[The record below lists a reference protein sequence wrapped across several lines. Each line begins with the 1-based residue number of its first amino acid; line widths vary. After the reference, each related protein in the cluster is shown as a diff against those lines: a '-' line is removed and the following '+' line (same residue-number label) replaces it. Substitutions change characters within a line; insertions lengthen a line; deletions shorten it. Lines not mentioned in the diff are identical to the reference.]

1 MEFIIYE
8 LKAAVLL
15 AVFYMFYRLLLSRD
29 TFHRFNRVT
38 LLVISLLSLVLP
50 LCVITV
56 HRTVEIPVWLLP
68 MHGSRTETV
77 VEEAVNEA
85 GGWEA
90 AAVSLYIAGVM
101 AVLAHTGFAVADVIR
116 IILRGRRIPQEDG
129 AVIVVTDRD
138 TAPFSWMKYI
148 VFCESDFRA
157 GHETILRHEK
167 AHVRMRHS
175 WDLLFTDIVT
185 AFQWFNPAVWML
197 RADLRALHE
206 FEADDFVLRSGADA
220 REYQYLLIRKAVG
233 ASGNFITDSFS
244 HSTLKNRITMM
255 LRKRSSSW
263 GALKALYLVP
273 LVGLSLAATA
283 ETRYDYNITGLPGN
297 GSDAADPLR
306 SASVSTEKKRVRV
319 KTAVKDTIISVT
331 KDTVITVSG
340 DDGSRETIMIVGYDG
355 QKDSAGETDNVTV
368 YVNGLKSGREVLGTM
383 DPETIESM
391 SVEKDEDG
399 SASVYVVLKDKDGM
413 KTPADLADLK
423 GEIVSMSVS
432 VPDIDTAALRKSLD
446 KLENLDLSSLERLK
460 NMNIDFSELE
470 GKISSISVPDLDT
483 AALRKSLESLGNID
497 VDIDVQSI
505 QKAVDALKDI
515 DWSVLEDLRSVTI
528 DTARIGSYVRS
539 VEKQYGVSI
548 DADLDVEAG
557 DGASKTKVTV
567 SDGKSSVA
575 PSVSA
580 SGKVK
585 YYVDGKRYRGEI
597 NDIPV
602 ESIAS
607 MTVDKGGRRV
617 DIFTKEQ

>member
-1 MEFIIYE
+1 MIMEFVIYE

-29 TFHRFNRVT
+29 TFHRFNRVM
-38 LLVISLLSLVLP
+38 LLVISLLSLILP
-50 LCVITV
+50 LCEITV
-56 HRTVEIPVWLLP
+56 HRTVDIPAWLLT
-68 MHGSRTETV
+68 MQESRSATV
-77 VEEAVNEA
+77 VEEAVNGT
-85 GGWEA
+85 GGWET

-101 AVLAHTGFAVADVIR
+101 AVLAHTGFAVADVLR

-129 AVIVVTDRD
+129 VVIVVTDRD

-157 GHETILRHEK
+157 GHEAILRHEK

-233 ASGNFITDSFS
+233 ASGNSITNSFS

-297 GSDAADPLR
+297 GGDAAGSLLSD
-306 SASVSTEKKRVRV
+306 SVSAEKKRVRV

-331 KDTVITVSG
+331 KDTMITGSG
-340 DDGSRETIMIVGYDG
+340 DDGSRGTIMIAGYDG

-368 YVNGLKSGREVLGTM
+368 YVNGVKSGREVLETM
-383 DPETIESM
+383 DPETIESI
-391 SVEKDEDG
+391 SVQKDEDG
-399 SASVYVVLKDKDGM
+399 SASVYVVLNGKDVM
-413 KTPADLADLK
+413 RSPADL
-423 GEIVSMSVS
+423 
-432 VPDIDTAALRKSLD
+432 T
-446 KLENLDLSSLERLK
+446 
-460 NMNIDFSELE
+460 ELE
-470 GKISSISVPDLDT
+470 GKISSISATDIDT
-483 AALRKSLESLGNID
+483 AALRKSLESLGNIE
-497 VDIDVQSI
+497 VDIDVQAI
-505 QKAVDALKDI
+505 QRAVDALKDI
-515 DWSVLEDLRSVTI
+515 DWSVLEGLRSVTV
-528 DTARIGSYVRS
+528 DTAGIGSFVRS
-539 VEKQYGVSI
+539 VEKHYGVSI

-557 DGASKTKVTV
+557 DGASKTKVIV

-580 SGKVK
+580 SGNASASDGKVK
-585 YYVDGKRYRGEI
+585 YYLDGKRYRGDI
-597 NDIPV
+597 NDIPE
-602 ESIAS
+602 ESIVS
-607 MTVDKGGRRV
+607 ITIDEDGRRV
-617 DIFTKEQ
+617 GIFTKK

>member
-1 MEFIIYE
+1 MIMEFVIYE

-29 TFHRFNRVT
+29 TFHRFNRVM

-68 MHGSRTETV
+68 MHGSRAETV
-77 VEEAVNEA
+77 VEETVNGT
-85 GGWEA
+85 GGWET

-101 AVLAHTGFAVADVIR
+101 AVLAHTGFAVADVLR

-129 AVIVVTDRD
+129 VVIVVTDRD
-138 TAPFSWMKYI
+138 TVPFSWMKYI

-157 GHETILRHEK
+157 GHEAILRHEK

-233 ASGNFITDSFS
+233 ASGNSITNSFS

-297 GSDAADPLR
+297 GSDVAGPLL
-306 SASVSTEKKRVRV
+306 SDSVSTEKKRVRV

-340 DDGSRETIMIVGYDG
+340 DDASGGTIMIVGYDG

-368 YVNGLKSGREVLGTM
+368 YVNGVKSGREVLGTM

-413 KTPADLADLK
+413 RSPADLA
-423 GEIVSMSVS
+423 
-432 VPDIDTAALRKSLD
+432 
-446 KLENLDLSSLERLK
+446 
-460 NMNIDFSELE
+460 ELE
-470 GKISSISVPDLDT
+470 GKISSISATDIDT
-483 AALRKSLESLGNID
+483 AALRKSLESLGNIE
-497 VDIDVQSI
+497 VDIDVQAI
-505 QKAVDALKDI
+505 QRAVDALKDI
-515 DWSVLEDLRSVTI
+515 DWSVLEGLRSVTI

-585 YYVDGKRYRGEI
+585 YYLDGKRYRGEI

-602 ESIAS
+602 ESVVS
-607 MTVDKGGRRV
+607 MTVDKGGHRV
-617 DIFTKEQ
+617 DIFTKK

>member
-1 MEFIIYE
+1 MEFVIYE

-29 TFHRFNRVT
+29 TFHRFNRVM
-38 LLVISLLSLVLP
+38 LLVISLLSLILP
-50 LCVITV
+50 LCEITV
-56 HRTVEIPVWLLP
+56 HRTVDIPAWLLT
-68 MHGSRTETV
+68 MQESRSATV
-77 VEEAVNEA
+77 VEEAVNGT
-85 GGWEA
+85 GGWET

-101 AVLAHTGFAVADVIR
+101 AVLAHTGFAVADVLR

-129 AVIVVTDRD
+129 VVIVVTDRD

-157 GHETILRHEK
+157 GHEAILRHEK

-220 REYQYLLIRKAVG
+220 REYQYMLIRKAVG
-233 ASGNFITDSFS
+233 ASGNSITNSFS

-283 ETRYDYNITGLPGN
+283 ETRYDYNITGIPEN
-297 GSDAADPLR
+297 GGDAAGSLLSD
-306 SASVSTEKKRVRV
+306 SVSAEKKRVRV

-331 KDTVITVSG
+331 KDTMITGSG
-340 DDGSRETIMIVGYDG
+340 DDGSRGTIMIAGYDG

-368 YVNGLKSGREVLGTM
+368 YVNGVKSGREVLETM
-383 DPETIESM
+383 DPETIESI
-391 SVEKDEDG
+391 SVQKDEDG
-399 SASVYVVLKDKDGM
+399 SASVYVGLNGKDVM
-413 KTPADLADLK
+413 RSPADLADLK
-423 GEIVSMSVS
+423 G
-432 VPDIDTAALRKSLD
+432 R
-446 KLENLDLSSLERLK
+446 
-460 NMNIDFSELE
+460 
-470 GKISSISVPDLDT
+470 ISSISAPDIDT
-483 AALRKSLESLGNID
+483 AALRKSLESLGNIV
-497 VDIDVQSI
+497 VDIDVQAI

-515 DWSVLEDLRSVTI
+515 DWSVLEGLRSVTI
-528 DTARIGSYVRS
+528 DTAGIGSFVRS
-539 VEKQYGVSI
+539 VEKHYGVSI

-557 DGASKTKVTV
+557 DGASKTKVIV

-580 SGKVK
+580 SGNASASDGKVK
-585 YYVDGKRYRGEI
+585 YYLDGKRYRGDI
-597 NDIPV
+597 NDIPE
-602 ESIAS
+602 ESIVS
-607 MTVDKGGRRV
+607 ITIDEDGRRV
-617 DIFTKEQ
+617 GIFTKK

>member
-50 LCVITV
+50 LCVITI

-68 MHGSRTETV
+68 MHGSRAETV

-129 AVIVVTDRD
+129 TVIVVTDRD

-157 GHETILRHEK
+157 GHEAILRHEK

-233 ASGNFITDSFS
+233 ASGNSITNSFS

-297 GSDAADPLR
+297 GSDVAGPLL
-306 SASVSTEKKRVRV
+306 SDSVSTEKKRVRV

-340 DDGSRETIMIVGYDG
+340 DDGSSGTIMIVGYDG

-368 YVNGLKSGREVLGTM
+368 YVNGVKSGREVLGTM

-413 KTPADLADLK
+413 KSTADLA
-423 GEIVSMSVS
+423 
-432 VPDIDTAALRKSLD
+432 
-446 KLENLDLSSLERLK
+446 
-460 NMNIDFSELE
+460 ELE
-470 GKISSISVPDLDT
+470 GKISSISATDIDT
-483 AALRKSLESLGNID
+483 AALRKSLESLGNIE
-497 VDIDVQSI
+497 VDIDVQAI

-515 DWSVLEDLRSVTI
+515 DWSVLEGLRSVTI

-585 YYVDGKRYRGEI
+585 YYLDGKRYRGEI

-607 MTVDKGGRRV
+607 MTVDKGGHRV
-617 DIFTKEQ
+617 DIFTKK

>member
-1 MEFIIYE
+1 MEFVIYE

-29 TFHRFNRVT
+29 TFHRFNRVM
-38 LLVISLLSLVLP
+38 LLVISLLSLILP
-50 LCVITV
+50 LCEITV
-56 HRTVEIPVWLLP
+56 HRTVDIPAWLLT
-68 MHGSRTETV
+68 MQESRSATV
-77 VEEAVNEA
+77 VEEAVNGT
-85 GGWEA
+85 GGWET

-101 AVLAHTGFAVADVIR
+101 AVLAHTGFAVADVLR
-116 IILRGRRIPQEDG
+116 IILRGRRIPQADG
-129 AVIVVTDRD
+129 TVIVVTDRD

-157 GHETILRHEK
+157 GHEAILRHEK

-233 ASGNFITDSFS
+233 ASGNSITNSFS

-297 GSDAADPLR
+297 GSDVAGPLL
-306 SASVSTEKKRVRV
+306 SDSVSTEKKRVRV

-340 DDGSRETIMIVGYDG
+340 DDASGGTIMIVGYDG

-368 YVNGLKSGREVLGTM
+368 YVNGVKSGREVLGTM

-413 KTPADLADLK
+413 RSPADLA
-423 GEIVSMSVS
+423 
-432 VPDIDTAALRKSLD
+432 
-446 KLENLDLSSLERLK
+446 
-460 NMNIDFSELE
+460 ELE
-470 GKISSISVPDLDT
+470 GKISSISATDIDT
-483 AALRKSLESLGNID
+483 AALRKSLESLGNIE
-497 VDIDVQSI
+497 VDIDVQPI

-515 DWSVLEDLRSVTI
+515 DWSVLEGLRSVTI

-585 YYVDGKRYRGEI
+585 YYLDGKRYRGEI

-607 MTVDKGGRRV
+607 MTVDKGGHRV
-617 DIFTKEQ
+617 DIFTKK

>member
-1 MEFIIYE
+1 MIMEFVIYE

-29 TFHRFNRVT
+29 TFHRFNRVM
-38 LLVISLLSLVLP
+38 LLVISLLSLILP
-50 LCVITV
+50 LCEITV
-56 HRTVEIPVWLLP
+56 HRTVDIPAWLLT
-68 MHGSRTETV
+68 MQESRSATV
-77 VEEAVNEA
+77 VEEAVNGT
-85 GGWEA
+85 GGWET

-101 AVLAHTGFAVADVIR
+101 AVLAHTGFAVADVLR

-129 AVIVVTDRD
+129 VVIVVTDRD

-157 GHETILRHEK
+157 GHEAILRHEK

-185 AFQWFNPAVWML
+185 ALQWFNPAVWML

-220 REYQYLLIRKAVG
+220 REYQYMLIRKAVG
-233 ASGNFITDSFS
+233 ASGNSITNSFS

-283 ETRYDYNITGLPGN
+283 ETRYDYNITGIPEN
-297 GSDAADPLR
+297 GGDAAGSLLSD
-306 SASVSTEKKRVRV
+306 SVSAEKKRVRV

-331 KDTVITVSG
+331 KDTMITGSG
-340 DDGSRETIMIVGYDG
+340 DDGSRGTIMIAGYDG

-368 YVNGLKSGREVLGTM
+368 YVNGVKSGREVLETM
-383 DPETIESM
+383 DPETIESI
-391 SVEKDEDG
+391 SVQKDEDG
-399 SASVYVVLKDKDGM
+399 SASVYVGLNGKDVM
-413 KTPADLADLK
+413 RSPADLADLK
-423 GEIVSMSVS
+423 G
-432 VPDIDTAALRKSLD
+432 R
-446 KLENLDLSSLERLK
+446 
-460 NMNIDFSELE
+460 
-470 GKISSISVPDLDT
+470 ISSISAPDIDT
-483 AALRKSLESLGNID
+483 AALRKSLESLGNIV
-497 VDIDVQSI
+497 VDIDVQAI

-515 DWSVLEDLRSVTI
+515 DWSVLEGLRSVTI
-528 DTARIGSYVRS
+528 DTAGIGSFVRS
-539 VEKQYGVSI
+539 VEKHYGVSI

-557 DGASKTKVTV
+557 DGASKTKVIV

-580 SGKVK
+580 SGNASASDGKVK
-585 YYVDGKRYRGEI
+585 YYLDGKRYRGDI
-597 NDIPV
+597 NDIPE
-602 ESIAS
+602 ESIVS
-607 MTVDKGGRRV
+607 ITIDEDGRRV
-617 DIFTKEQ
+617 GIFTKK

>member
-1 MEFIIYE
+1 MELIIYE

-56 HRTVEIPVWLLP
+56 HRTVDIPVWLLP
-68 MHGSRTETV
+68 MHGSRAETV

-101 AVLAHTGFAVADVIR
+101 AVLAHTGFAVADVLR
-116 IILRGRRIPQEDG
+116 IILRGRRIPQADG
-129 AVIVVTDRD
+129 TVIVVTDRD

-157 GHETILRHEK
+157 GHKAILRHEK
-167 AHVRMRHS
+167 THVRMRHS

-197 RADLRALHE
+197 RVDLRALHE

-233 ASGNFITDSFS
+233 ASGNSITNSFS

-297 GSDAADPLR
+297 GSDVAGPLL
-306 SASVSTEKKRVRV
+306 SDSVSTEKKRVRV

-340 DDGSRETIMIVGYDG
+340 DDGSGGTIMIVGYDG

-368 YVNGLKSGREVLGTM
+368 YVNGVKSGKEVLGAM

-413 KTPADLADLK
+413 RSPADLA
-423 GEIVSMSVS
+423 
-432 VPDIDTAALRKSLD
+432 
-446 KLENLDLSSLERLK
+446 
-460 NMNIDFSELE
+460 ELE
-470 GKISSISVPDLDT
+470 GKISSISATDIDT
-483 AALRKSLESLGNID
+483 AALRKSLESLGNIE
-497 VDIDVQSI
+497 VDIDVQAI

-515 DWSVLEDLRSVTI
+515 DWSVFEDLRSVTV

-557 DGASKTKVTV
+557 DGASKTKVIV

-585 YYVDGKRYRGEI
+585 YYLDGKRYRGEI

-607 MTVDKGGRRV
+607 MTVDKGGHRV
-617 DIFTKEQ
+617 DIFTKK

>member
-1 MEFIIYE
+1 MEFVIYE

-29 TFHRFNRVT
+29 TFHRFNRVM
-38 LLVISLLSLVLP
+38 LLVISLLSLILP
-50 LCVITV
+50 LCEITV
-56 HRTVEIPVWLLP
+56 HRTVDIPAWLLT
-68 MHGSRTETV
+68 MQESRSATV
-77 VEEAVNEA
+77 VEEAVNGT
-85 GGWEA
+85 GGWET

-101 AVLAHTGFAVADVIR
+101 AVLAHTGFAVADVLR

-129 AVIVVTDRD
+129 VVIVVTDRD

-157 GHETILRHEK
+157 GHEAILRHEK

-233 ASGNFITDSFS
+233 ASGNSITNSFS

-297 GSDAADPLR
+297 GSDAAGPLL
-306 SASVSTEKKRVRV
+306 SDSVSTEKKRVRV

-340 DDGSRETIMIVGYDG
+340 DDASGGTIMIVGYDG

-368 YVNGLKSGREVLGTM
+368 YVNGVKSGREVLGTM

-413 KTPADLADLK
+413 RSPADLA
-423 GEIVSMSVS
+423 
-432 VPDIDTAALRKSLD
+432 
-446 KLENLDLSSLERLK
+446 
-460 NMNIDFSELE
+460 ELE
-470 GKISSISVPDLDT
+470 GKISSISATDIDT
-483 AALRKSLESLGNID
+483 AALRKSLESLGNIV
-497 VDIDVQSI
+497 VDIDVQAI

-515 DWSVLEDLRSVTI
+515 DWSVLEGLRSVTI
-528 DTARIGSYVRS
+528 DTAGIGSFVRS
-539 VEKQYGVSI
+539 VEKHYGVSI

-557 DGASKTKVTV
+557 DGASKTKVIV

-580 SGKVK
+580 SGNASASDGKVK
-585 YYVDGKRYRGEI
+585 YYLDGKRYRGVI
-597 NDIPV
+597 NDIPE
-602 ESIAS
+602 ESIVS
-607 MTVDKGGRRV
+607 ITIDEDGRRV
-617 DIFTKEQ
+617 GIFTKK

>member
-85 GGWEA
+85 GGWET

-101 AVLAHTGFAVADVIR
+101 AVLAYTGFAVADVLR

-129 AVIVVTDRD
+129 TVIVVTDRD

-157 GHETILRHEK
+157 GHEAILRHEK

-233 ASGNFITDSFS
+233 ASGNSITNSFS

-297 GSDAADPLR
+297 GSDVAGLLLSD
-306 SASVSTEKKRVRV
+306 SVSTEKKRVRV

-340 DDGSRETIMIVGYDG
+340 DDASGGTIMIVGYDG

-368 YVNGLKSGREVLGTM
+368 YVNGVKSGREVLGTM

-413 KTPADLADLK
+413 RSPADLA
-423 GEIVSMSVS
+423 
-432 VPDIDTAALRKSLD
+432 
-446 KLENLDLSSLERLK
+446 
-460 NMNIDFSELE
+460 ELE
-470 GKISSISVPDLDT
+470 GKISSISATDIDT
-483 AALRKSLESLGNID
+483 AALRKSLESLGNIE
-497 VDIDVQSI
+497 VDIDVQAI

-515 DWSVLEDLRSVTI
+515 DWSVLEGLRSVTI

-557 DGASKTKVTV
+557 DGASKTKVIVT
-567 SDGKSSVA
+567 DGKSSVA

-585 YYVDGKRYRGEI
+585 YYLDGKRYRGEI

-607 MTVDKGGRRV
+607 MTVDKGGHRV
-617 DIFTKEQ
+617 DIFTKK

>member
-29 TFHRFNRVT
+29 TFHRFNRVM
-38 LLVISLLSLVLP
+38 LLVISLLSLILP
-50 LCVITV
+50 LCEITV
-56 HRTVEIPVWLLP
+56 HRTVDIPAWLLT
-68 MHGSRTETV
+68 MQESRSATV
-77 VEEAVNEA
+77 VEEAVNGT
-85 GGWEA
+85 GGWET

-101 AVLAHTGFAVADVIR
+101 AVLAHTGFAVADVLR

-129 AVIVVTDRD
+129 VVIVVTDRD

-157 GHETILRHEK
+157 GHEAILRHEK

-233 ASGNFITDSFS
+233 ASGNSITNSFS

-297 GSDAADPLR
+297 GSDVAGLLLSD
-306 SASVSTEKKRVRV
+306 SVSTEKKRVRV

-340 DDGSRETIMIVGYDG
+340 DDASGGTIMIVGYDG

-368 YVNGLKSGREVLGTM
+368 YVNGVKSGREVLGTM

-413 KTPADLADLK
+413 RSPADLA
-423 GEIVSMSVS
+423 
-432 VPDIDTAALRKSLD
+432 
-446 KLENLDLSSLERLK
+446 
-460 NMNIDFSELE
+460 ELE
-470 GKISSISVPDLDT
+470 GKISSISATDIDT
-483 AALRKSLESLGNID
+483 AALRKSLESLGNIE
-497 VDIDVQSI
+497 VDIDVQAI

-515 DWSVLEDLRSVTI
+515 DWSVLEGLRSVTI

-557 DGASKTKVTV
+557 DGASKTKVIV

-585 YYVDGKRYRGEI
+585 YYLDGKRYRGEI

-607 MTVDKGGRRV
+607 MTVDKGGHRV
-617 DIFTKEQ
+617 DIFTKK

>member
-8 LKAAVLL
+8 LKAAVLF
-15 AVFYMFYRLLLSRD
+15 AVFYMFYRLLLGRD
-29 TFHRFNRVT
+29 TFHRFNRAM

-68 MHGSRTETV
+68 MHGSRAETV
-77 VEEAVNEA
+77 VEETVNEA
-85 GGWEA
+85 VGWEA

-101 AVLAHTGFAVADVIR
+101 AVLAHMGFAVADVLR

-129 AVIVVTDRD
+129 TVIVVTDRD

-157 GHETILRHEK
+157 GHEAILRHEK

-233 ASGNFITDSFS
+233 ASGNSITNSFS

-297 GSDAADPLR
+297 GSDAAGPLL
-306 SASVSTEKKRVRV
+306 SDSVSAEKKRVRV

-331 KDTVITVSG
+331 KDTMITGSG
-340 DDGSRETIMIVGYDG
+340 DDGSRGTIMIAGYDG

-368 YVNGLKSGREVLGTM
+368 YVNGVKSGREVLGTM

-399 SASVYVVLKDKDGM
+399 SASVYVGLNGKDVM
-413 KTPADLADLK
+413 RSPADLA
-423 GEIVSMSVS
+423 
-432 VPDIDTAALRKSLD
+432 
-446 KLENLDLSSLERLK
+446 
-460 NMNIDFSELE
+460 ELE
-470 GKISSISVPDLDT
+470 GKISSISATDIDT
-483 AALRKSLESLGNID
+483 AALRKSLESLGNIV
-497 VDIDVQSI
+497 VDIDVQAI

-515 DWSVLEDLRSVTI
+515 DWSVLEGLRSVTI
-528 DTARIGSYVRS
+528 DTAGIGSFVRS
-539 VEKQYGVSI
+539 VEKHYGVSI

-557 DGASKTKVTV
+557 DGASKTKVIV

-580 SGKVK
+580 SGNASASDGKVK
-585 YYVDGKRYRGEI
+585 YYLDGKRYRGDI
-597 NDIPV
+597 NDIPE
-602 ESIAS
+602 ESIVS
-607 MTVDKGGRRV
+607 ITIDEDGRRV
-617 DIFTKEQ
+617 GIFTKK

>member
-1 MEFIIYE
+1 MELIIYE

-56 HRTVEIPVWLLP
+56 HRTVDIPVWLLP
-68 MHGSRTETV
+68 MHGSRAETV

-101 AVLAHTGFAVADVIR
+101 AVLAHTGFAVADVLR
-116 IILRGRRIPQEDG
+116 IILRGRRIPQADG
-129 AVIVVTDRD
+129 TVIVVTDRD

-157 GHETILRHEK
+157 GHKAILRHEK
-167 AHVRMRHS
+167 THVRMRHS

-233 ASGNFITDSFS
+233 ASGNSITNSFS

-297 GSDAADPLR
+297 GSDVAGPLL
-306 SASVSTEKKRVRV
+306 SDSVSTEKKRVRV

-340 DDGSRETIMIVGYDG
+340 DDGSGGTIMIVGYDG

-368 YVNGLKSGREVLGTM
+368 YVNGVKSGKEVLGAM

-399 SASVYVVLKDKDGM
+399 SASVYVVLKDKDGI
-413 KTPADLADLK
+413 KSTEDLAGLK
-423 GEIVSMSVS
+423 GKIVSMSVS
-432 VPDIDTAALRKSLD
+432 VPDIDTAALRKSL
-446 KLENLDLSSLERLK
+446 
-460 NMNIDFSELE
+460 
-470 GKISSISVPDLDT
+470 
-483 AALRKSLESLGNID
+483 ESLGNIE
-497 VDIDVQSI
+497 VDIDVQAI

-515 DWSVLEDLRSVTI
+515 DWSALEGLRSVTI

-557 DGASKTKVTV
+557 DGASKTKVIVT
-567 SDGKSSVA
+567 DGKSSVA

-585 YYVDGKRYRGEI
+585 YYLDGKRYRGEI

-607 MTVDKGGRRV
+607 MTVDKGGHRV
-617 DIFTKEQ
+617 DIFTKK

>member
-1 MEFIIYE
+1 MEFVIYE

-29 TFHRFNRVT
+29 TFHRFNRVM
-38 LLVISLLSLVLP
+38 LLVISLLSLALP

-56 HRTVEIPVWLLP
+56 HRTVDIPAWLLS
-68 MHGSRTETV
+68 MHGSRAETV
-77 VEEAVNEA
+77 VEETVHES
-85 GGWEA
+85 GGWET

-101 AVLAHTGFAVADVIR
+101 AVLAYTGFAVADVLR

-129 AVIVVTDRD
+129 TVIVVTDRD

-157 GHETILRHEK
+157 GYEAILRHEK

-233 ASGNFITDSFS
+233 ASGNSITNSFS

-297 GSDAADPLR
+297 GSDAAGPLR
-306 SASVSTEKKRVRV
+306 SDSVSAEKKRVRV

-331 KDTVITVSG
+331 KDTMITGSG
-340 DDGSRETIMIVGYDG
+340 DDASGGTIMIAGYDG

-368 YVNGLKSGREVLGTM
+368 YVNGVKSGREVLETM
-383 DPETIESM
+383 DPETIESI
-391 SVEKDEDG
+391 SVQKDEDG

-413 KTPADLADLK
+413 RSPADLA
-423 GEIVSMSVS
+423 
-432 VPDIDTAALRKSLD
+432 
-446 KLENLDLSSLERLK
+446 
-460 NMNIDFSELE
+460 ELE
-470 GKISSISVPDLDT
+470 GKISSISATDIDT
-483 AALRKSLESLGNID
+483 AALRKSLESLGNIV
-497 VDIDVQSI
+497 VDIDVQAI

-515 DWSVLEDLRSVTI
+515 DWSVLEGLRSVTI
-528 DTARIGSYVRS
+528 DTARIGSFVRS
-539 VEKQYGVSI
+539 VEKHYGVSI
-548 DADLDVEAG
+548 DADLDMEAG

-567 SDGKSSVA
+567 SEGKSSVA

-585 YYVDGKRYRGEI
+585 YYLDGKRYRGEI

-607 MTVDKGGRRV
+607 MTVDKGGHRV
-617 DIFTKEQ
+617 DIFTKK

>member
-1 MEFIIYE
+1 MEFVIYE

-29 TFHRFNRVT
+29 TFHRFNRVM
-38 LLVISLLSLVLP
+38 LLVISLLSLILP
-50 LCVITV
+50 LCEITV
-56 HRTVEIPVWLLP
+56 HRTVDIPAWLLT
-68 MHGSRTETV
+68 MQESRSATV
-77 VEEAVNEA
+77 VEEAVNGT
-85 GGWEA
+85 GGWET

-101 AVLAHTGFAVADVIR
+101 AVLAHTGFAVADVLR

-129 AVIVVTDRD
+129 VVIVVTDRD
-138 TAPFSWMKYI
+138 TVPFSWMKYI

-157 GHETILRHEK
+157 GHEAILRHEK

-233 ASGNFITDSFS
+233 ASGNSITNSFS

-297 GSDAADPLR
+297 GGDVAGPLLSD
-306 SASVSTEKKRVRV
+306 SVSAEKKRVRV

-331 KDTVITVSG
+331 KDTMITGSG
-340 DDGSRETIMIVGYDG
+340 DDGSRGTIMIAGYDG

-368 YVNGLKSGREVLGTM
+368 YVNGVKSGREVLETM
-383 DPETIESM
+383 DPETIESI
-391 SVEKDEDG
+391 SVQKDEDG
-399 SASVYVVLKDKDGM
+399 SASVYVGLNGKDVM
-413 KTPADLADLK
+413 RSPADLA
-423 GEIVSMSVS
+423 
-432 VPDIDTAALRKSLD
+432 
-446 KLENLDLSSLERLK
+446 
-460 NMNIDFSELE
+460 ELE
-470 GKISSISVPDLDT
+470 GKISSISATDIDT
-483 AALRKSLESLGNID
+483 AALRKSLESLGNIE
-497 VDIDVQSI
+497 VDIDVQAI
-505 QKAVDALKDI
+505 QRAVDALKDI
-515 DWSVLEDLRSVTI
+515 DWSVLEGLRSVTI
-528 DTARIGSYVRS
+528 DTAGIGSLVRS
-539 VEKQYGVSI
+539 VEKHYGVSI
-548 DADLDVEAG
+548 DADLDVEVG
-557 DGASKTKVTV
+557 DGASKTKVIV

-575 PSVSA
+575 LSVSA
-580 SGKVK
+580 SGNASASDGKVK
-585 YYVDGKRYRGEI
+585 YYLDGKRYRGDI
-597 NDIPV
+597 NDIPE
-602 ESIAS
+602 ESIVS
-607 MTVDKGGRRV
+607 ITIDEDGRRV
-617 DIFTKEQ
+617 GIFTKK

>member
-1 MEFIIYE
+1 MEFVIYE

-29 TFHRFNRVT
+29 TFHRFNRVM
-38 LLVISLLSLVLP
+38 LLVISLLSLILP
-50 LCVITV
+50 LCEITV
-56 HRTVEIPVWLLP
+56 HRTVDIPAWLLT
-68 MHGSRTETV
+68 MQESRSATV
-77 VEEAVNEA
+77 VEEAVNGT
-85 GGWEA
+85 GGWET

-101 AVLAHTGFAVADVIR
+101 AVLAHTGFAVADVLR

-129 AVIVVTDRD
+129 VVIVVTDRD

-157 GHETILRHEK
+157 GHEAILRHEK

-206 FEADDFVLRSGADA
+206 FEADHFVLRSGADA

-233 ASGNFITDSFS
+233 ASGNSITNSFS

-297 GSDAADPLR
+297 GSDAAGPLL
-306 SASVSTEKKRVRV
+306 SDSVSTEKKRVRV

-340 DDGSRETIMIVGYDG
+340 DDASGGTIMIVGYDG

-368 YVNGLKSGREVLGTM
+368 YVNGVKSGREVLGTM

-413 KTPADLADLK
+413 RSPADLA
-423 GEIVSMSVS
+423 
-432 VPDIDTAALRKSLD
+432 
-446 KLENLDLSSLERLK
+446 
-460 NMNIDFSELE
+460 ELE
-470 GKISSISVPDLDT
+470 GKISSISATDIDT
-483 AALRKSLESLGNID
+483 AALRKSLESLGNIV
-497 VDIDVQSI
+497 VDIDVQAI

-515 DWSVLEDLRSVTI
+515 DWSVLEGLRSVTI
-528 DTARIGSYVRS
+528 DTAGIGSFVRS
-539 VEKQYGVSI
+539 VEKHYGVSI

-557 DGASKTKVTV
+557 DGASKTKVIV

-580 SGKVK
+580 SGNASASDGKVK
-585 YYVDGKRYRGEI
+585 YYLDGKRYRGDI
-597 NDIPV
+597 NDIPE
-602 ESIAS
+602 ESIVS
-607 MTVDKGGRRV
+607 ITIDEDGRRV
-617 DIFTKEQ
+617 GIFTKK

>member
-56 HRTVEIPVWLLP
+56 HRTVDIPAWLLT
-68 MHGSRTETV
+68 MQESRSATV

-175 WDLLFTDIVT
+175 WDQLFTDIVT

-233 ASGNFITDSFS
+233 ASGNSITNSFS

-297 GSDAADPLR
+297 GSDVAGPLL
-306 SASVSTEKKRVRV
+306 SDSVSTEKKRVRV

-340 DDGSRETIMIVGYDG
+340 DDASGGTIMIVGYDG

-368 YVNGLKSGREVLGTM
+368 YVNGVKSGREVLGTM

-413 KTPADLADLK
+413 RSPADLA
-423 GEIVSMSVS
+423 
-432 VPDIDTAALRKSLD
+432 
-446 KLENLDLSSLERLK
+446 
-460 NMNIDFSELE
+460 ELE
-470 GKISSISVPDLDT
+470 GKISSISATDIDT
-483 AALRKSLESLGNID
+483 AALRKSLESLGNIE
-497 VDIDVQSI
+497 VDIDVQAI

-515 DWSVLEDLRSVTI
+515 DWSVLEGLRSVTI

-548 DADLDVEAG
+548 DADFDVEAG
-557 DGASKTKVTV
+557 DGASKTKVIVT
-567 SDGKSSVA
+567 DGKSSVA

-585 YYVDGKRYRGEI
+585 YYLDGKRYRGDI
-597 NDIPV
+597 NDIPE
-602 ESIAS
+602 ESIVS
-607 MTVDKGGRRV
+607 ITIDEDGRRV
-617 DIFTKEQ
+617 GIFTKK

>member
-1 MEFIIYE
+1 MIMEFVIYE

-29 TFHRFNRVT
+29 TFHRFNRVM
-38 LLVISLLSLVLP
+38 LLVISLLSLILP
-50 LCVITV
+50 LCEITV
-56 HRTVEIPVWLLP
+56 HRTVDIPAWLLT
-68 MHGSRTETV
+68 MQESRSATV
-77 VEEAVNEA
+77 VEEAVNGT
-85 GGWEA
+85 GGWET

-101 AVLAHTGFAVADVIR
+101 AVLAHTGFAVADVLR

-129 AVIVVTDRD
+129 VVIVVTDRD
-138 TAPFSWMKYI
+138 TVPFSWMKYI

-157 GHETILRHEK
+157 GHEAILRHEK

-233 ASGNFITDSFS
+233 ASGNSITNSFS

-297 GSDAADPLR
+297 GGDVAGPLLSD
-306 SASVSTEKKRVRV
+306 SVSAEKKRVRV

-331 KDTVITVSG
+331 KDTMITGSG
-340 DDGSRETIMIVGYDG
+340 DDGSRGTIMIAGYDG

-368 YVNGLKSGREVLGTM
+368 YVNGVKSGREVLETM
-383 DPETIESM
+383 DPETIESI
-391 SVEKDEDG
+391 SVQKDEDG
-399 SASVYVVLKDKDGM
+399 SASVYVGLNGKDVM
-413 KTPADLADLK
+413 RSPADLA
-423 GEIVSMSVS
+423 
-432 VPDIDTAALRKSLD
+432 
-446 KLENLDLSSLERLK
+446 
-460 NMNIDFSELE
+460 ELE
-470 GKISSISVPDLDT
+470 GKISSISATDIDT
-483 AALRKSLESLGNID
+483 AALRKSLESLGNIE
-497 VDIDVQSI
+497 VDIDVQAI
-505 QKAVDALKDI
+505 QRAVDALKDI
-515 DWSVLEDLRSVTI
+515 DWSVLEGLRSVTI
-528 DTARIGSYVRS
+528 DTAGIGSLVRS
-539 VEKQYGVSI
+539 VEKHYGVSI
-548 DADLDVEAG
+548 DADLDVEVG
-557 DGASKTKVTV
+557 DGASKTKVIV

-575 PSVSA
+575 LSVSA
-580 SGKVK
+580 SGNASASDGKVK
-585 YYVDGKRYRGEI
+585 YYLDGKRYRGDI
-597 NDIPV
+597 NDIPE
-602 ESIAS
+602 ESIVS
-607 MTVDKGGRRV
+607 ITIDEDGRRV
-617 DIFTKEQ
+617 GIFTKK

>member
-8 LKAAVLL
+8 LKAAVLF

-29 TFHRFNRVT
+29 TFHRFNRAM

-50 LCVITV
+50 LCVITI
-56 HRTVEIPVWLLP
+56 HRIVEIPVWLLP
-68 MHGSRTETV
+68 MHGSRAETV

-101 AVLAHTGFAVADVIR
+101 AVLAHTGFAVADVLR

-129 AVIVVTDRD
+129 TVIVVTDRD

-157 GHETILRHEK
+157 GHEAILRHEK

-233 ASGNFITDSFS
+233 ASGNSITNSFS

-297 GSDAADPLR
+297 GSDVAGPLL
-306 SASVSTEKKRVRV
+306 SDSVSTEKKRVRV

-340 DDGSRETIMIVGYDG
+340 DDGSGGTIMIVGYDG

-368 YVNGLKSGREVLGTM
+368 YVNGVKSGKEVLGAM

-413 KTPADLADLK
+413 RSPADLA
-423 GEIVSMSVS
+423 
-432 VPDIDTAALRKSLD
+432 
-446 KLENLDLSSLERLK
+446 
-460 NMNIDFSELE
+460 ELE
-470 GKISSISVPDLDT
+470 GKISSISATDIDT
-483 AALRKSLESLGNID
+483 AALRKSLESLGNIE
-497 VDIDVQSI
+497 VDIDVQAI

-515 DWSVLEDLRSVTI
+515 DWSALEGLRSVTI

-548 DADLDVEAG
+548 DADFDVEAG

-585 YYVDGKRYRGEI
+585 YYLDGKRYRGEI

-607 MTVDKGGRRV
+607 MTVDKGGHRV
-617 DIFTKEQ
+617 DIFTKK

>member
-1 MEFIIYE
+1 MEFVIYE

-29 TFHRFNRVT
+29 TFHRFNRVM
-38 LLVISLLSLVLP
+38 LLVISLLSLILP
-50 LCVITV
+50 LCEITV
-56 HRTVEIPVWLLP
+56 HRTVDIPAWLLT
-68 MHGSRTETV
+68 MQESRSATV
-77 VEEAVNEA
+77 VEEAVNGT
-85 GGWEA
+85 GGWET

-101 AVLAHTGFAVADVIR
+101 AVLAHTGFAVADVLR

-129 AVIVVTDRD
+129 VVIVVTDRD

-157 GHETILRHEK
+157 GHEAILRHEK

-185 AFQWFNPAVWML
+185 ALQWFNPAVWML

-233 ASGNFITDSFS
+233 ASGNSITNSFS

-297 GSDAADPLR
+297 GSDVAGPLL
-306 SASVSTEKKRVRV
+306 SDSVSTEKKRVRV

-340 DDGSRETIMIVGYDG
+340 DDASGGTIMIVGYDG

-368 YVNGLKSGREVLGTM
+368 YVNGVKSGREVLGTM

-413 KTPADLADLK
+413 RSPADL
-423 GEIVSMSVS
+423 
-432 VPDIDTAALRKSLD
+432 T
-446 KLENLDLSSLERLK
+446 
-460 NMNIDFSELE
+460 ELE
-470 GKISSISVPDLDT
+470 GKISSISATDIDT
-483 AALRKSLESLGNID
+483 AALRKSLESLGNIV
-497 VDIDVQSI
+497 VDIDVQAI

-515 DWSVLEDLRSVTI
+515 DWSVLEGLRSVTI
-528 DTARIGSYVRS
+528 DTAGIGSFVRS
-539 VEKQYGVSI
+539 VEKHYGVSI

-557 DGASKTKVTV
+557 DGASKIKVIV

-580 SGKVK
+580 SGNASASDGKVK
-585 YYVDGKRYRGEI
+585 YYLDGKRYRGDI
-597 NDIPV
+597 NDIPE
-602 ESIAS
+602 ESIVS
-607 MTVDKGGRRV
+607 ITIDEDGRRV
-617 DIFTKEQ
+617 GIFTKK

>member
-1 MEFIIYE
+1 MEFVIYE

-29 TFHRFNRVT
+29 TFHRFNRVM
-38 LLVISLLSLVLP
+38 LLVISLLSLILP
-50 LCVITV
+50 LCEITV
-56 HRTVEIPVWLLP
+56 HRTVDIPAWLLT
-68 MHGSRTETV
+68 MQESRSATV
-77 VEEAVNEA
+77 VEEAVNGT
-85 GGWEA
+85 GGWET

-101 AVLAHTGFAVADVIR
+101 AVLAHTGFAVADVLR

-129 AVIVVTDRD
+129 VVIVVTDRD

-157 GHETILRHEK
+157 GHEAILRHEK

-185 AFQWFNPAVWML
+185 ALQWFNPAVWML

-233 ASGNFITDSFS
+233 ASGNSITNSFS

-283 ETRYDYNITGLPGN
+283 ETRYDYNITGIPEN
-297 GSDAADPLR
+297 GGDAAGSLLSD
-306 SASVSTEKKRVRV
+306 SVSAEKKRVRV

-331 KDTVITVSG
+331 KDTMITGSG
-340 DDGSRETIMIVGYDG
+340 DDGSRGTIMIAGYDG

-368 YVNGLKSGREVLGTM
+368 YVNGVKSGREVLETM
-383 DPETIESM
+383 DPETIESI
-391 SVEKDEDG
+391 SVQKDEDG
-399 SASVYVVLKDKDGM
+399 SASVYVGLNGKDVM
-413 KTPADLADLK
+413 RSPADL
-423 GEIVSMSVS
+423 
-432 VPDIDTAALRKSLD
+432 T
-446 KLENLDLSSLERLK
+446 
-460 NMNIDFSELE
+460 ELE
-470 GKISSISVPDLDT
+470 GKISSISATDIDT
-483 AALRKSLESLGNID
+483 AALRKSLESLGNIV
-497 VDIDVQSI
+497 VDIDVQAI

-515 DWSVLEDLRSVTI
+515 DWSVLEGLRSVTI
-528 DTARIGSYVRS
+528 DTAGIGSFVRS
-539 VEKQYGVSI
+539 VEKHYGVSI

-557 DGASKTKVTV
+557 DGASKIKVIV

-580 SGKVK
+580 SGNASASDGKVK
-585 YYVDGKRYRGEI
+585 YYLDGKRYRGDI
-597 NDIPV
+597 NDIPE
-602 ESIAS
+602 ESIVS
-607 MTVDKGGRRV
+607 ITIDEDGRRV
-617 DIFTKEQ
+617 GIFTKK

>member
-1 MEFIIYE
+1 MEFVIYE

-29 TFHRFNRVT
+29 TFHRFNRVM
-38 LLVISLLSLVLP
+38 LLVISLLSLILP
-50 LCVITV
+50 LCEITV
-56 HRTVEIPVWLLP
+56 HRTVDIPAWLLT
-68 MHGSRTETV
+68 MQESRSATV
-77 VEEAVNEA
+77 VEEAVNGT
-85 GGWEA
+85 GGWET

-101 AVLAHTGFAVADVIR
+101 AVLAHTGFAVADVLR

-129 AVIVVTDRD
+129 VVIVVTDRD

-157 GHETILRHEK
+157 GHEAILRHEK

-233 ASGNFITDSFS
+233 ASGNSITNSFS

-297 GSDAADPLR
+297 GGDAAGSLLSD
-306 SASVSTEKKRVRV
+306 SVSAEKKRVRV

-331 KDTVITVSG
+331 KDTMITGSG
-340 DDGSRETIMIVGYDG
+340 DDGSRGTIMIAGYDG

-368 YVNGLKSGREVLGTM
+368 YVNGVKSGREVLETM
-383 DPETIESM
+383 DPETIESI
-391 SVEKDEDG
+391 SVQKDEDG
-399 SASVYVVLKDKDGM
+399 SASVYVVLNGKDVM
-413 KTPADLADLK
+413 RSPADL
-423 GEIVSMSVS
+423 
-432 VPDIDTAALRKSLD
+432 T
-446 KLENLDLSSLERLK
+446 
-460 NMNIDFSELE
+460 ELE
-470 GKISSISVPDLDT
+470 GKISSISATDIDT
-483 AALRKSLESLGNID
+483 AALRKSLESLGNIE
-497 VDIDVQSI
+497 VDIDVQAI
-505 QKAVDALKDI
+505 QRAVDALKDI
-515 DWSVLEDLRSVTI
+515 DWSVLEGLRSVTI
-528 DTARIGSYVRS
+528 DTAGIGSLVRS
-539 VEKQYGVSI
+539 VEKHYGVSI

-557 DGASKTKVTV
+557 DGASKTKVIV

-575 PSVSA
+575 LSVSA
-580 SGKVK
+580 SGNASASDGKVK
-585 YYVDGKRYRGEI
+585 YYLDGKRYRGDI
-597 NDIPV
+597 NDIPE
-602 ESIAS
+602 ESIVS
-607 MTVDKGGRRV
+607 ITIDEDGRRV
-617 DIFTKEQ
+617 GIFTKK

>member
-1 MEFIIYE
+1 MEFVIYE

-29 TFHRFNRVT
+29 TFHRFNRAM
-38 LLVISLLSLVLP
+38 LLVISLLSLALP

-56 HRTVEIPVWLLP
+56 HRTVDIPAWLLS

-77 VEEAVNEA
+77 VEETVHES
-85 GGWEA
+85 GGWET

-101 AVLAHTGFAVADVIR
+101 AVLAYTGFAVADVLR

-129 AVIVVTDRD
+129 TVIVVTDRD

-157 GHETILRHEK
+157 GYEAILRHEK

-233 ASGNFITDSFS
+233 ASGNSITNSFS

-297 GSDAADPLR
+297 GSDAAGPLR
-306 SASVSTEKKRVRV
+306 SDSVSAEKKRVRV

-331 KDTVITVSG
+331 KDTMITGSG
-340 DDGSRETIMIVGYDG
+340 DDASGGTIMIAGYDG

-368 YVNGLKSGREVLGTM
+368 YVNGVKSGREVLETM
-383 DPETIESM
+383 DPETIESI
-391 SVEKDEDG
+391 SVQKDEDG

-413 KTPADLADLK
+413 RSPADLA
-423 GEIVSMSVS
+423 
-432 VPDIDTAALRKSLD
+432 
-446 KLENLDLSSLERLK
+446 
-460 NMNIDFSELE
+460 ELE
-470 GKISSISVPDLDT
+470 GKISSISATDIDT
-483 AALRKSLESLGNID
+483 AALRKSLESLGNIV
-497 VDIDVQSI
+497 VDIDVQAI

-515 DWSVLEDLRSVTI
+515 DWSVLEGLRSVTI

-539 VEKQYGVSI
+539 VEKHYGVSI
-548 DADLDVEAG
+548 DADLDMEAG

-567 SDGKSSVA
+567 SEGKSSVA

-585 YYVDGKRYRGEI
+585 YYLDGKRYRGEI

>member
-56 HRTVEIPVWLLP
+56 HRTVDIPVWLLP
-68 MHGSRTETV
+68 MHGSRAETV

-129 AVIVVTDRD
+129 TVIVVTDRD

-157 GHETILRHEK
+157 GHEAILRHEK

-220 REYQYLLIRKAVG
+220 KEYQYLLIRKAVG
-233 ASGNFITDSFS
+233 ASGNSITNSFS

-297 GSDAADPLR
+297 GSDVAGPLL
-306 SASVSTEKKRVRV
+306 SDSVSTEKKRVRV

-340 DDGSRETIMIVGYDG
+340 DDGSGGTIMIVGYDG

-368 YVNGLKSGREVLGTM
+368 YVNGVKSGKEVLGAM

-413 KTPADLADLK
+413 RSPADLA
-423 GEIVSMSVS
+423 
-432 VPDIDTAALRKSLD
+432 
-446 KLENLDLSSLERLK
+446 
-460 NMNIDFSELE
+460 ELE
-470 GKISSISVPDLDT
+470 GKISSISATDIDT
-483 AALRKSLESLGNID
+483 AALRKSLESLGNIE
-497 VDIDVQSI
+497 VDIDVQAI

-515 DWSVLEDLRSVTI
+515 DWSALEGLRSVTI
-528 DTARIGSYVRS
+528 DTAGIGSFVRS
-539 VEKQYGVSI
+539 VEKHYGVSI

-557 DGASKTKVTV
+557 DGASKTKVIV

-585 YYVDGKRYRGEI
+585 YYLDGKRYRGEI

-607 MTVDKGGRRV
+607 MTVDKGGHRV
-617 DIFTKEQ
+617 DIFTKK

>member
-1 MEFIIYE
+1 MEFVIYE

-29 TFHRFNRVT
+29 TFHRFNRVM
-38 LLVISLLSLVLP
+38 LLVISLLSLILP
-50 LCVITV
+50 LCEITV
-56 HRTVEIPVWLLP
+56 HRTVDIPAWLLT
-68 MHGSRTETV
+68 MQESRSATV
-77 VEEAVNEA
+77 VEEAVNGT
-85 GGWEA
+85 GGWET

-101 AVLAHTGFAVADVIR
+101 AVLAHTGFAVADVLR

-129 AVIVVTDRD
+129 VVIVVTDRD

-157 GHETILRHEK
+157 GHEAILRHEK

-233 ASGNFITDSFS
+233 ASGNSITNSFS

-297 GSDAADPLR
+297 GSDAAGPLL
-306 SASVSTEKKRVRV
+306 SDSVSTEKKRVRV

-340 DDGSRETIMIVGYDG
+340 DDASGGTIMIVGYDG

-368 YVNGLKSGREVLGTM
+368 YVNGVKSGREVLGTM

-413 KTPADLADLK
+413 RSPADLA
-423 GEIVSMSVS
+423 
-432 VPDIDTAALRKSLD
+432 
-446 KLENLDLSSLERLK
+446 
-460 NMNIDFSELE
+460 ELE
-470 GKISSISVPDLDT
+470 GKISSISATDIDT
-483 AALRKSLESLGNID
+483 AALRKSLESLGNIE
-497 VDIDVQSI
+497 VDIDVQAI

-515 DWSVLEDLRSVTI
+515 DWSVLEGLRSVTI
-528 DTARIGSYVRS
+528 DTARIGSFVRS
-539 VEKQYGVSI
+539 VEKHYGVSI

-557 DGASKTKVTV
+557 DGASKTKVIV

-580 SGKVK
+580 SGNASASDGKVK
-585 YYVDGKRYRGEI
+585 YYLDGKRYRGEI

-607 MTVDKGGRRV
+607 MTVDKGGHRV
-617 DIFTKEQ
+617 DIFTKK

>member
-1 MEFIIYE
+1 MEFVIYE

-29 TFHRFNRVT
+29 TFHRFNRVM
-38 LLVISLLSLVLP
+38 LLVISLLSLILP
-50 LCVITV
+50 LCEITV
-56 HRTVEIPVWLLP
+56 HRTVDIPAWLLT
-68 MHGSRTETV
+68 MQESRSATV
-77 VEEAVNEA
+77 VEEAVNGT
-85 GGWEA
+85 GGWET

-101 AVLAHTGFAVADVIR
+101 AVLAHTGFAVADVLR

-129 AVIVVTDRD
+129 VVIVVTDRD

-157 GHETILRHEK
+157 GHEAILRHEK

-197 RADLRALHE
+197 RADLRAQHE

-233 ASGNFITDSFS
+233 ASGNSITNSFS

-283 ETRYDYNITGLPGN
+283 ETRYDYNITGIPEN
-297 GSDAADPLR
+297 GGDAAGSLLSD
-306 SASVSTEKKRVRV
+306 SVSAEKKRVRV

-331 KDTVITVSG
+331 KDTMITGSG
-340 DDGSRETIMIVGYDG
+340 DDGSRGTIMIAGYDG

-368 YVNGLKSGREVLGTM
+368 YVNGVKSGREVLETM
-383 DPETIESM
+383 DPETIESI
-391 SVEKDEDG
+391 SVQKDEDG
-399 SASVYVVLKDKDGM
+399 SASVYVGLNGKDVM
-413 KTPADLADLK
+413 RSPADLADLK
-423 GEIVSMSVS
+423 G
-432 VPDIDTAALRKSLD
+432 R
-446 KLENLDLSSLERLK
+446 
-460 NMNIDFSELE
+460 
-470 GKISSISVPDLDT
+470 ISSISAPDIDT
-483 AALRKSLESLGNID
+483 AALRKSLESLGNIV
-497 VDIDVQSI
+497 VDIDVQAI
-505 QKAVDALKDI
+505 QKALDALKDI

-557 DGASKTKVTV
+557 DGASKTKVIV

-585 YYVDGKRYRGEI
+585 YYLDGKRYRGEI